1 MIVVF
6 LHGLTASGGA
16 LLLGISLDE
25 DVPPV
30 DMMVFP
36 PPLRLFG
43 LALDGVVGVAGPLVA
58 LPPTSPISPLPS
70 DDDCARSATRVSS
83 PPEGASATALEG
95 GVRLWIPCLS
105 NRGDRLEDGDRRTG
119 MAVGRSSAGMI
130 ALFCAISTEV
140 LEIGGA
146 PFSPKFFGLG
156 RFTYCTEE
164 LYLYDSCFWRR
175 QAVGGFDVPGQCC
188 QENTRAKFVDHE
200 ATSMA
205 QLAQLPLMKTYAL
218 KS

>member
-1 MIVVF
+1 M
-6 LHGLTASGGA
+6 
-16 LLLGISLDE
+16 GISLDE

-36 PPLRLFG
+36 PPLRLVG
-43 LALDGVVGVAGPLVA
+43 LALDGGVGVAGPLVA

-119 MAVGRSSAGMI
+119 MAVGRSSAV
-130 ALFCAISTEV
+130 STEYDCYV
-140 LEIGGA
+140 
-146 PFSPKFFGLG
+146 
-156 RFTYCTEE
+156 R
-164 LYLYDSCFWRR
+164 YDSVVLRYLNGSVR
-175 QAVGGFDVPGQCC
+175 DRGGPLFPQILWSRPFHLLYRGIVSVRILFLEAAGGGGVRCSRTMLPG
-188 QENTRAKFVDHE
+188 KH
-200 ATSMA
+200 
-205 QLAQLPLMKTYAL
+205 
-218 KS
+218 